1 MVSHTI
7 ISALQSKLI
16 TDICLSTDSVKLKNI
31 GKRHGLTVPFL
42 RSKRLSSS
50 TALTIDVVKDAIT
63 RFEKYYKK
71 SYEYIL
77 LLQPTCPFRKKNIID
92 ESIKTLIKKK
102 SFDSLLTVCDVGS
115 HHPYR
120 MKFMN
125 KDNLVRNV
133 IDQGFEDMRPIQKLQ
148 KAYIRSGSIYLCKK
162 EVIYRYNSLVGKS
175 TYGKEVK
182 GKYTINI
189 DTNEDFNLA
198 KKYLR

>member
-1 MVSHTI
+1 
-7 ISALQSKLI
+7 
-16 TDICLSTDSVKLKNI
+16 
-31 GKRHGLTVPFL
+31 
-42 RSKRLSSS
+42 
-50 TALTIDVVKDAIT
+50 
-63 RFEKYYKK
+63 
-71 SYEYIL
+71 
-77 LLQPTCPFRKKNIID
+77 
-92 ESIKTLIKKK
+92 
-102 SFDSLLTVCDVGS
+102 
-115 HHPYR
+115 

-133 IDQGFEDMRPIQKLQ
+133 IDQGCEDMRPIQKLQ